1 MKTEIEAKFLNVDF
15 DEIRLKLVD
24 LGAALEQ
31 PMRLMRR
38 VIIDLPNPTPG
49 SFAFLRV
56 RDEGNKV
63 TMTYKQFDDENL
75 ASGAQEIEVTVSDFD
90 STVRLLE
97 HSGLKYKS
105 YQETKRETWRLGD
118 DVEVVL
124 DEWPWLNPYIEI
136 EGVSEQHVKTAAEHL
151 GFEWKNAVFG
161 AAPQAYQVQ
170 YPEGNPRELITI
182 PRVAFDEP
190 IPDIISGR
198 KVNEL

>member
-15 DEIRLKLVD
+15 DEIRTKLTD
-24 LGAALEQ
+24 LGASLEQ

-38 VIIDLPNPTPG
+38 AIVDLPNPSPG

-56 RDEGNKV
+56 RDEGDKV

-75 ASGAQEIEVTVSDFD
+75 AVTGAQEIEVIVSDFEK
-90 STVRLLE
+90 TVQLLE

-105 YQETKRETWRLGD
+105 YQETKRETWCLD
-118 DVEVVL
+118 DVEIVL

-136 EGVSEQHVKTAAEHL
+136 EGISEQHIKETARQL
-151 GFEWKNAVFG
+151 GFEWKDAVFG
-161 AAPQAYQVQ
+161 AAPQAYEVQ
-170 YPEGNPRELITI
+170 YPHGSPRELINI

-198 KVNEL
+198 KADGS